1 MRRDVLAYRSQE
13 HPGEPAVA
21 ARADHE
27 QIGVL
32 GEVDEQFRCVALLD
46 PRMYEDRRIL
56 AEDVPNRFHQQIFR
70 RLPGIIPGIGCS
82 ILNVQQD
89 YTFQPIATVSWARN
103 SMDRCGVCERIMG
116 KVDDAFCSPQR
127 PPAMPLERAG
137 QRVSRSGSMADMP
150 RRKPY
155 PTDASDEEWARRRRE
170 AQERLEDDGRGR
182 EKPRR

>member
-1 MRRDVLAYRSQE
+1 M
-13 HPGEPAVA
+13 
-21 ARADHE
+21 
-27 QIGVL
+27 
-32 GEVDEQFRCVALLD
+32 
-46 PRMYEDRRIL
+46 
-56 AEDVPNRFHQQIFR
+56 
-70 RLPGIIPGIGCS
+70 

-103 SMDRCGVCERIMG
+103 STDRCGVCERIMG